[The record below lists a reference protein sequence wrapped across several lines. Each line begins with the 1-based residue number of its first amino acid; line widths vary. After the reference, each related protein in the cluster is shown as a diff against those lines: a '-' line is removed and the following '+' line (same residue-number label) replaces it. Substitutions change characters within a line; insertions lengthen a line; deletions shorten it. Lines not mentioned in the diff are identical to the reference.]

1 MVGTY
6 WIALYEN
13 AENLIYLDSLGGEH
27 IPKENKKL
35 IQNRNIITNT
45 SIWFNKVQILIDF
58 MLKGKSVLLEYKNSS

>member
-13 AENLIYLDSLGGEH
+13 AENLIYLGSLGGEH
-27 IPKENKKL
+27 IPKENKKF

>member
-1 MVGTY
+1 MGGTH

-13 AENLIYLDSLGGEH
+13 AENLTYLDSLEGEH
-27 IPKENKKL
+27 IPKENKKF

-58 MLKGKSVLLEYKNSS
+58 ILKGKSVLLEYKNSS